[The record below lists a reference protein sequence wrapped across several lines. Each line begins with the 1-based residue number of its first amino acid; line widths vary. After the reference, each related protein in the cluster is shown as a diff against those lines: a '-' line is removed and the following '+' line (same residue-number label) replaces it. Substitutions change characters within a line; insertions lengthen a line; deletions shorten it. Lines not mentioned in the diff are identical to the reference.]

1 MVRRKTKQT
10 DAIIIVMAIFML
22 MALCSAQTLATAG
35 EAKLKTHLHKIVLSN
50 TPEGIVP
57 STLHVKTGHT
67 VVWLNTDKEP
77 VVISFLEKLGIVCS
91 PIINFYA
98 DLTGAYKTQAIPRG
112 GTASLCFIRPG
123 TYEFE
128 VTRILQKDKEKP
140 TEHILKGK
148 VIVEEH

>member
-1 MVRRKTKQT
+1 MVKEKINQVTPRILLI
-10 DAIIIVMAIFML
+10 AILTVMV
-22 MALCSAQTLATAG
+22 LCCDQNLAAAG
-35 EAKLKTHLHKIVLSN
+35 EPKLKTHLHKVVLSN
-50 TPEGIVP
+50 APEGIAP

-98 DLTGAYKTQAIPRG
+98 DLAGAYKTQAIPRG
-112 GTASLCFIRPG
+112 ATASLCFIRPG

-128 VTRILQKDKEKP
+128 VKRIVQKDKEKP
-140 TEHILKGK
+140 TEYILKGK
-148 VIVEEH
+148 VIVEEQ

>member
-1 MVRRKTKQT
+1 MILLAAILTVMVLFCDQT
-10 DAIIIVMAIFML
+10 FAA
-22 MALCSAQTLATAG
+22 AG
-35 EAKLKTHLHKIVLSN
+35 EPTQKTYLHKVVLSN
-50 TPEGIVP
+50 SPEGIAP
-57 STLHVKTGHT
+57 RTLHVKTGHT
-67 VVWLNTDKEP
+67 VVWYNTDKEP

-98 DLTGAYKTQAIPRG
+98 DLSGGYKTQAIPRG

-148 VIVEEH
+148 VIVE